1 MSDTDLCYIPATDLA
16 AAIRLK
22 RVSPVEVVNAI
33 LARIEQY
40 NPQLNAFCL
49 VTAEAAR
56 QAAQAAEQ
64 AVMRGDTLGPLHG
77 VPVSIKDLVI
87 TKDVRT
93 MRGSKLYAHDVPTED
108 APVVERLKA
117 AGAIILGKTTT
128 PEFGFKGVT
137 DSPVTGITRNPWN
150 LARTPG
156 GSSGGAGVAVA
167 TGMGP
172 LAIGTD
178 GGGSIRIPSS
188 FCGIYGLK
196 PQVGRVPVY
205 PASATGDL
213 SHVGPMTRTVRDA
226 ALMLNVIA
234 GADDRDRFS
243 LPTSHPDY
251 LKEVEGEIRGL
262 RVAWSPDL
270 GFAIVDPQVRA
281 ITGAAVQAF
290 AELGCHVEEVNP
302 SFDNPGVLFLHFFYV
317 NIGAMLQDYPGYE
330 HQIDPQLL
338 ANITEVHG
346 VSGPDYAR
354 SILRRGAIFEQIRR
368 FFATYDLLL
377 CPTVAVPPFEVG
389 LEGPTQIAGQTVDRR
404 AWIAMTPLFN
414 LTGQPAAT
422 VPCGL
427 TSDGLPIGLQIAGRR
442 FDEATVL
449 RASAA
454 FEAVRPWAQTRPA
467 AFLPSG

>member
-1 MSDTDLCYIPATDLA
+1 
-16 AAIRLK
+16 
-22 RVSPVEVVNAI
+22 
-33 LARIEQY
+33 
-40 NPQLNAFCL
+40 
-49 VTAEAAR
+49 
-56 QAAQAAEQ
+56 
-64 AVMRGDTLGPLHG
+64 
-77 VPVSIKDLVI
+77 VI
-87 TKDVRT
+87 TKGVRT
-93 MRGSKLYAHDVPTED
+93 MRGSKLYERDVPTED

-137 DSPVTGITRNPWN
+137 DSRVTGISRNPWN
-150 LARTPG
+150 LERTPG

-172 LAIGTD
+172 LAVGTD

-196 PQVGRVPVY
+196 PHVGRVPVY

-213 SHVGPMTRTVRDA
+213 SHAGPMTRTVGDA

-251 LKEVEGEIRGL
+251 LKAVEGDIREL

-270 GFAIVDPQVRA
+270 GFAVVDPQVRQA
-281 ITGAAVQAF
+281 TAEAVKAF
-290 AELGCHVEEVNP
+290 AELGCHVEE
-302 SFDNPGVLFLHFFYV
+302 SNPGFDHPGELFQHFFYV

-330 HQIDPQLL
+330 SQIDPQLL
-338 ANITEVHG
+338 ANVNEVKG
-346 VSGPDYAR
+346 VSGQDYVR
-354 SILRRGAIFEQIRR
+354 SILRRNAIFDKIRR

-377 CPTVAVPPFEVG
+377 CPTVAVPPFGLG
-389 LEGPTQIAGQTVDRR
+389 LEGPTEIAGRAVDRR

-422 VPCGL
+422 VPCGF
-427 TSDGLPIGLQIAGRR
+427 TSDGLPIGLQIVGRR

-454 FEAVRPWAQTRPA
+454 FESARPWKQQRPPVA
-467 AFLPSG
+467 

>member
-1 MSDTDLCYIPATDLA
+1 MPKTDLYYLSATELA
-16 AAIRLK
+16 AAIRTK
-22 RVSPVEVVNAI
+22 EISPVEVIDII
-33 LARIEQY
+33 LARIEQL
-40 NPQLNAFCL
+40 NPKLNAFCQ
-49 VTAEAAR
+49 VTADAAR

-64 AVMRGDTLGPLHG
+64 AVMRGEALGPLHG
-77 VPVSIKDLVI
+77 IPVSIKDLVL
-87 TKDVRT
+87 TKGVRT
-93 MRGSKLYAHDVPTED
+93 RRGSKLYENDVPTED

-137 DSPVTGITRNPWN
+137 DSRVTGISRNPWN
-150 LARTPG
+150 LNLTPG
-156 GSSGGAGVAVA
+156 GSSGGAGAAVA
-167 TGMGP
+167 AGMGP

-196 PQVGRVPVY
+196 PHVGRVPVY

-213 SHVGPMTRTVRDA
+213 SHAGPMTRTVRDA

-251 LKEVEGEIRGL
+251 LKAVEGDIRGL

-270 GFAIVDPQVRA
+270 GFALVDPQVRQL
-281 ITGAAVQAF
+281 TAAGVKGF
-290 AELGCHVEEVNP
+290 AELGCHIEEVNP
-302 SFDNPGVLFLHFFYV
+302 GFDDPAELFRHFFYV
-317 NIGAMLQDYPGYE
+317 NIGTMLQDYPGYE
-330 HQIDPQLL
+330 SQIDPQLL
-338 ANITEVHG
+338 ANVEEVRG
-346 VSGPDYAR
+346 LTAQVYVR
-354 SILRRGAIFEQIRR
+354 SILRRNVIYDKIRR
-368 FFATYDLLL
+368 VFTTYDLLL
-377 CPTVAVPPFEVG
+377 CPTVAVPPFDVG
-389 LEGPTQIAGQTVDRR
+389 LEGPTHIAGQPVHRQ
-404 AWIAMTPLFN
+404 AWIVLTPLFN

-422 VPCGL
+422 IPCGF
-427 TSDGLPIGLQIAGRR
+427 TKDGLPVGLQIVGRR

-454 FEAVRPWAQTRPA
+454 FEAARPWAQQRP
-467 AFLPSG
+467 PIG

>member
-1 MSDTDLCYIPATDLA
+1 MSDTDLCFISATDLA
-16 AAIRLK
+16 AAIRTK
-22 RVSPVEVVNAI
+22 KVSPVEVVDAV
-33 LARIEQY
+33 LDRIERL
-40 NPQLNAFCL
+40 NPTLNAFCL
-49 VTAEAAR
+49 VTADAAR
-56 QAAQAAEQ
+56 QAAQAAER
-64 AVMRGDTLGPLHG
+64 AVMRGEALGPLHG

-87 TKDVRT
+87 TRGVRT
-93 MRGSKLYAHDVPTED
+93 MRGSKLYEDDVPSED

-117 AGAIILGKTTT
+117 AGAVMLGKTTT

-137 DSPVTGITRNPWN
+137 DSPVTGISRNPWH
-150 LARTPG
+150 LDRTPG
-156 GSSGGAGVAVA
+156 GSSGGAGAAVA

-196 PQVGRVPVY
+196 PHVGRVPVY

-213 SHVGPMTRTVRDA
+213 SHAGPMTRTVRDA

-234 GADDRDRFS
+234 GADDRDRYS

-251 LKEVEGEIRGL
+251 LQAVEGDIRGL
-262 RVAWSPDL
+262 RIAWSPDL
-270 GFAIVDPQVRA
+270 GFAIVDPQVRQA
-281 ITGAAVQAF
+281 TAEAVRAF
-290 AELGCHVEEVNP
+290 SELGCHVEEADP
-302 SFDNPGVLFLHFFYV
+302 GFDDPGELFRHFFYV

-330 HQIDPQLL
+330 SKIDPQLL
-338 ANITEVHG
+338 ANVNEVQG
-346 VSGPDYAR
+346 VSGQAYAR
-354 SILRRGAIFEQIRR
+354 SILRRNAIFDKIRR

-389 LEGPTQIAGQTVDRR
+389 IEGPTEIAGRPVDRR
-404 AWIAMTPLFN
+404 AWIVMTPLFN

-422 VPCGL
+422 VPCGF
-427 TSDGLPIGLQIAGRR
+427 TGDGLPIGLQIVGRR

-454 FEAVRPWAQTRPA
+454 FESARPWKQQRP
-467 AFLPSG
+467 PVG